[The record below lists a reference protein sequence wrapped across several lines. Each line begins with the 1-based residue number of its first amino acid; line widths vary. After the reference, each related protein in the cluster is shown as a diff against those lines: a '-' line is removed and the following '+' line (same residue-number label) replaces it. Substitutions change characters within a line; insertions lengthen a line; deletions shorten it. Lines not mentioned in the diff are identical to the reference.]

1 MPLHTLCS
9 EGAAA
14 FALVDVFAERLH
26 SGNPAGVVRLRLPE
40 GEGALAELPAAP
52 LQAIAA
58 VSLPA
63 SPSPPRSALTPLP

>member
-1 MPLHTLCS
+1 MHTLCS
-9 EGAAA
+9 EGAA

-58 VSLPA
+58 VSLLRAALCSCPA
-63 SPSPPRSALTPLP
+63 SPSPPALR

>member
-1 MPLHTLCS
+1 MHTLCS
-9 EGAAA
+9 EGAA

-63 SPSPPRSALTPLP
+63 PPLCCCPASPCPLALR